1 MGVSLPSY
9 PNHAGGAD
17 RAPRPGLFPLR
28 PLTVGEILSAA
39 LLLTRRHLAVLA
51 PVGLLIGLL
60 YAGATLGIAAVT
72 GSLDELAKGSVPTLP
87 SNPTAAELDAYLPYL
102 GRLLFGTG
110 AGLLVSLIGAPFAS
124 GVAAPFAAQAAVTR
138 TGAVAGPLA
147 RLKGRW
153 GVLLAASVV
162 AGVGTTLGFG
172 LLVVPGVLLWLTL
185 LPLGPVTAMEGLAVR
200 GSLRRA
206 AAVSKGVKGRI
217 LGVTLLA
224 ALFVGI
230 FGFVVG
236 ALFGTL
242 IHAMD
247 PVPRL
252 LLTDGLTVLT
262 SMLTVP
268 FVASVTAMLYIDL
281 RMRKEGLAPALAAAA
296 GRAVTT

>member
-102 GRLLFGTG
+102 GRLLLGTG

-206 AAVSKGVKGRI
+206 ATVSKGVKGRI

-224 ALFVGI
+224 ALIVGI

>member
-1 MGVSLPSY
+1 VSLPSY
-9 PNHAGGAD
+9 PSPAGVAA
-17 RAPRPGLFPLR
+17 RAPQPGLFPLR
-28 PLTVGEILSAA
+28 PLTVGEILSTA
-39 LLLTRRHLAVLA
+39 LLVTRRYLAVLA

-60 YAGATLGIAAVT
+60 YAGATLGVAAAT
-72 GSLDELAKGSVPTLP
+72 GSLDELAKGSLPMLP

-102 GRLLFGTG
+102 GKLLLGTA

-124 GVAAPFAAQAAVTR
+124 GVAAPFAAQAAVTKS
-138 TGAVAGPLA
+138 GAVVGPLT

-172 LLVVPGVLLWLTL
+172 LLVVPGVLLWLIL
-185 LPLGPVTAMEGLAVR
+185 LPLGPVTAMEGLPVR

-206 AAVSKGVKGRI
+206 MAVSKGVKGRI

-224 ALFVGI
+224 TLFVGI

-236 ALFGTL
+236 TLFGTL
-242 IHAMD
+242 TNAMD

-268 FVASVTAMLYIDL
+268 FMASVNAMLYIDL
-281 RMRKEGLAPALAAAA
+281 RMRKEGLARALAAAA
-296 GRAVTT
+296 ADGSVPN